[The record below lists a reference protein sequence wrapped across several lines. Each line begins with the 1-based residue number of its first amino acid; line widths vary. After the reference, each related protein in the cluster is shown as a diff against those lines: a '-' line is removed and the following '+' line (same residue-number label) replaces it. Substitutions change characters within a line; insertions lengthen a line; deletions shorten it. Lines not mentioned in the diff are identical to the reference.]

1 MASSRVFSSSFHPY
15 PHRRNTSS
23 FVWRKDQGGDI
34 RADQY
39 SSMMMTTTKTKRKS
53 KSPSSPTPLPQS
65 NIIEKVCKFWASG
78 NCVKGDCC
86 RFLHSWCR
94 GDEVSFLANLQGHKK
109 AVTGIALP
117 SSGAKL
123 YSSSNDGTLRL
134 WDCHTGQCSR
144 VINLGSQVGSLIN
157 DGTWVFVGMPN
168 LVKAWNTE
176 KSNNA
181 EFSLNGPVAVG
192 QVNSMIVANGML
204 LAGTQ
209 SGQILAWKGSSDETN
224 PFQPVQSLTGHARAV
239 VCLAFGGNRLFSASL
254 DRTIKVTYDFSHTIF
269 RVFVNYCCFEC

>member
-1 MASSRVFSSSFHPY
+1 IEIESLSLVTMASSRLFSSSSHPY
-15 PHRRNTSS
+15 PHGRNTSS

-39 SSMMMTTTKTKRKS
+39 SSMMMTTTTKTKRKS

-157 DGTWVFVGMPN
+157 DGPWVFVGMPN

-176 KSNNA
+176 KSNDA
-181 EFSLNGPVAVG
+181 EFSLNGPVG

-254 DRTIKVTYDFSHTIF
+254 DRT
-269 RVFVNYCCFEC
+269 